1 MDTLK
6 EIVDLSDK
14 MESSTFTLSAIVSL
28 FETLEGEILKEEYD
42 LLTRLLNELSKE
54 EGFLL

>member
-1 MDTLK
+1 LGTLR
-6 EIVDLSDK
+6 EIIELSDK

-42 LLTRLLNELSKE
+42 LLTHLLNELSKK

>member
-1 MDTLK
+1 MGTLR
-6 EIVDLSDK
+6 EIIELSDK

-42 LLTRLLNELSKE
+42 LLTHLLNELSKK
-54 EGFLL
+54 EGFLM

>member
-1 MDTLK
+1 MGTLR
-6 EIVDLSDK
+6 EIIELSDK

-42 LLTRLLNELSKE
+42 LLTHLLNELSKK

>member
-1 MDTLK
+1 MGTLR
-6 EIVDLSDK
+6 EIIELSDK

-42 LLTRLLNELSKE
+42 LLARLLNELSKK

>member
-1 MDTLK
+1 MGTLR
-6 EIVDLSDK
+6 EMIELSDK

-42 LLTRLLNELSKE
+42 LLTRLLNELSKK

>member
-1 MDTLK
+1 MDTLR
-6 EIVDLSDK
+6 EIIELSDK

>member
-1 MDTLK
+1 MGTLR
-6 EIVDLSDK
+6 EIIELSDK

-28 FETLEGEILKEEYD
+28 FERLEGEILKEEYD
-42 LLTRLLNELSKE
+42 LLTRLLNELSKK

>member
-1 MDTLK
+1 MGTLR
-6 EIVDLSDK
+6 EIIELSDK

-28 FETLEGEILKEEYD
+28 FETLEGEILKEEYN
-42 LLTRLLNELSKE
+42 LLTRLLNELSKK

>member
-1 MDTLK
+1 MGTLR
-6 EIVDLSDK
+6 EIIELSDK
-14 MESSTFTLSAIVSL
+14 MESSTFTLSAIVNL

-42 LLTRLLNELSKE
+42 LLTRLLNELSKK

>member
-1 MDTLK
+1 MGTLR
-6 EIVDLSDK
+6 EIIELSDK

-28 FETLEGEILKEEYD
+28 FETLEGEILKEEYV
-42 LLTRLLNELSKE
+42 LLTHLLNELSKK

>member
-1 MDTLK
+1 MGTLR
-6 EIVDLSDK
+6 EIIELSDK
-14 MESSTFTLSAIVSL
+14 MESSTFTLSVIVSL

-42 LLTRLLNELSKE
+42 LLTRLLNELSKK

>member
-1 MDTLK
+1 MGTLR
-6 EIVDLSDK
+6 EIIELSDK

-42 LLTRLLNELSKE
+42 LLIHLLSKLSKK

>member
-1 MDTLK
+1 MGTLR
-6 EIVDLSDK
+6 EIIELSDK

-28 FETLEGEILKEEYD
+28 FETLEGEILKEEYN
-42 LLTRLLNELSKE
+42 LLTHLLNELSKK

>member
-1 MDTLK
+1 MGTLR
-6 EIVDLSDK
+6 EIIELSDK

-42 LLTRLLNELSKE
+42 LLTRLLNELSKK

>member
-1 MDTLK
+1 MGTLR
-6 EIVDLSDK
+6 EIIELSDK

-28 FETLEGEILKEEYD
+28 FETLEGEILKEDYA
-42 LLTRLLNELSKE
+42 LLTRLLNELSKK

>member
-1 MDTLK
+1 MGTLR
-6 EIVDLSDK
+6 EIIELSDK

>member
-1 MDTLK
+1 MGTLR
-6 EIVDLSDK
+6 EIIELSDK

-42 LLTRLLNELSKE
+42 LLTRLLNELSKKD
-54 EGFLL
+54 GFLL

>member
-1 MDTLK
+1 MDTLR
-6 EIVDLSDK
+6 EIIELSDK

-42 LLTRLLNELSKE
+42 LLTHLLNELSKK

>member
-1 MDTLK
+1 MGTLR
-6 EIVDLSDK
+6 EIIELSDK

-28 FETLEGEILKEEYD
+28 FETLEGEILKEEYV
-42 LLTRLLNELSKE
+42 LLIRLLNELSKK

>member
-1 MDTLK
+1 LGTLR
-6 EIVDLSDK
+6 EIIELSDK

-42 LLTRLLNELSKE
+42 LLTRLLNELSKK